1 MNWPFKRKKS
11 ILPSEVEDYYKAE
24 KRDRTG
30 IAGLLVL
37 GTFVITFFL
46 ALAVFFGA
54 RWAYRKYV
62 TKDTAITSPVS
73 VNESGSAQNPPV
85 PVGPADPSTGGLIQ
99 GSKPAPATPDA
110 KITANS
116 NPAPAPT
123 QPATR
128 PIPNTGPADTL
139 AIFVAVSAIGAL
151 AHRTY
156 ILRKIENS

>member
-62 TKDTAITSPVS
+62 TKDSVTTSPVS
-73 VNESGSAQNPPV
+73 INESGSAQNTPV
-85 PVGPADPSTGGLIQ
+85 PVGPADPSTGALIQ
-99 GSKPAPATPDA
+99 GSKPAPTPPDA

-116 NPAPAPT
+116 NPAPS
-123 QPATR
+123 QPANR
-128 PIPNTGPADTL
+128 PIPSTGPADSL
-139 AIFVAVSAIGAL
+139 AIFVAVSAIGAF

-156 ILRKIENS
+156 ILRKI